1 MKNYTI
7 YTQQSAAPKARP
19 ILEGL
24 AKMVGFVPN
33 VFAVMGG
40 TAPALNGFVEVTKQF
55 GASSLTATE
64 REIVHIATS
73 VENGCRYCVAGH
85 TAFANAQKI
94 DDAVIEA
101 VRTRGAIA
109 DPKLAALHEFT
120 RAMVVK
126 RGHLDQHELARFRAA
141 GYTEEQVYE
150 VIIGISEKTISNFTS
165 ISLDLPLDEAFL
177 PFAWEP
183 DEARIAA

>member
-1 MKNYTI
+1 MKHFTI
-7 YTQQSAAPKARP
+7 HTLQSAAPKARP

-40 TAPALNGFVEVTKQF
+40 TAPALHGFVEVTKQF

-73 VENGCRYCVAGH
+73 VENGCSYCVAGH
-85 TAFANAQKI
+85 TAFAKAQKVN
-94 DDAVIEA
+94 DAVIEA
-101 VRTRGAIA
+101 VRTRGPIA
-109 DPKLAALHEFT
+109 DPKLAALHDFT
-120 RAMVVK
+120 RSMVIK
-126 RGHLDQHELARFRAA
+126 RGHVGQQELERFSAA
-141 GYTEEQVYE
+141 GYTEEQVFE
-150 VIIGISEKTISNFTS
+150 VIIGISEKIISNFTS
-165 ISLDLPLDEAFL
+165 VSLGIPLDEEFQ

-183 DEARIAA
+183 EEARIAA

>member
-1 MKNYTI
+1 MEHFTI
-7 YTQQSAAPKARP
+7 HNLQSAAPKARP

-40 TAPALNGFVEVTKQF
+40 TAPALSGFVEVTKQF
-55 GASSLTATE
+55 SASLLTATE

-73 VENGCRYCVAGH
+73 VENGCGYCVAGH
-85 TAFANAQKI
+85 TAFAKAQKVN
-94 DDAVIEA
+94 DAVIEA

-109 DPKLAALHEFT
+109 DPKLAALHDFT
-120 RAMVVK
+120 RAMVAK
-126 RGHLDQHELARFRAA
+126 RGHVTQKELERFRAA
-141 GYTEEQVYE
+141 GYTEEQVFE
-150 VIIGISEKTISNFTS
+150 VIIGISEKTISNLTS
-165 ISLDLPLDEAFL
+165 VSLNLPLDEAFR

-183 DEARIAA
+183 EEARLAA

>member
-1 MKNYTI
+1 MKHFTI
-7 YTQQSAAPKARP
+7 HNLQSAAPKARP

-40 TAPALNGFVEVTKQF
+40 SAPALNGFVEVTKQF
-55 GASSLTATE
+55 GASSLNATE

-73 VENGCRYCVAGH
+73 VENGCSYCVAGH
-85 TAFANAQKI
+85 TGFAKAQKV

-101 VRTRGAIA
+101 VRTRGTIA
-109 DPKLAALHEFT
+109 DPKLAALHDFT
-120 RAMVVK
+120 RALVIK
-126 RGHLDQHELARFRAA
+126 RGHVEQSELERFRAA
-141 GYTEEQVYE
+141 GYTEAQVYE
-150 VIIGISEKTISNFTS
+150 VIIGISEKTISNLTS
-165 ISLDLPLDEAFL
+165 ISLDLPLDEAFK

-183 DEARIAA
+183 EEARIAA